1 MVAMPSPTSTTVPTE
16 RFSTPPSNWSMADL
30 MISVMSSE
38 RMAIGGIPLVAVCW
52 VSGVSRGARGEPG
65 AQAFQAPPDAAIDE
79 SVARC
84 GP

>member
-38 RMAIGGIPLVAVCW
+38 RMAMVDPL
-52 VSGVSRGARGEPG
+52 G
-65 AQAFQAPPDAAIDE
+65 
-79 SVARC
+79 RC
-84 GP
+84 GG